1 MAAAQAKGRQGRR
14 QRRIA
19 RRRQEILAAAARVF
33 ANKGF
38 AQATTR
44 EIADEADLAE
54 GTLYNYFGGKRDI
67 LLAIAR
73 ETETPMMAALQD
85 IEGLDDRT
93 AMITM
98 FERALNIS
106 EAQLPFTQTVFSA
119 AWVDDEILQQFVAVW
134 LGRVYQE
141 LKAYIAGRSAAGI
154 FRPIDP
160 GLGARLVIGMF
171 SSLIVPAIRG
181 LAPLPSPQE
190 RRALSET
197 VVDLLLDGVR
207 LRETPVEPVRDED
220 ALCCDEPGP

>member
-1 MAAAQAKGRQGRR
+1 MPQPKGRQGRR

-19 RRRQEILAAAARVF
+19 RRRQEILTAAARVF
-33 ANKGF
+33 ASKGF

-73 ETETPMMAALQD
+73 ETETPMLAALQG

-98 FERALNIS
+98 FERALDIS
-106 EAQLPFTQTVFSA
+106 EAQLPFTQTVFGA
-119 AWVDDEILQQFVAVW
+119 AWVDEEILQQFVFVR
-134 LGRVYQE
+134 LGRVYQQ
-141 LKAYIAGRSAAGI
+141 LKVYIAGRSAAGV

-160 GLGARLVIGMF
+160 ALGAQLVIGMF
-171 SSLIVPAIRG
+171 CSLIVPAIRG

-207 LRETPVEPVRDED
+207 LRETPAGPLQDEE
-220 ALCCDEPGP
+220 A